1 MYLRRSMKNGLVIVI
16 TCDTHVLIYW
26 GTDLNKLSPVAA
38 EMLERGRVEGSL
50 GCADIVLWEV
60 AMLADKGR
68 VILPAPAS
76 RFLEKVSQAL
86 RLAIVPIS
94 PAIAVRAQA
103 DVFQH
108 KDPADR
114 LIAATAMELDAP
126 LITADRKLAQVAGL
140 RVLW

>member
-1 MYLRRSMKNGLVIVI
+1 MKNGLVTVI

-26 GTDLNKLSPVAA
+26 ATDLEKLSPLAA
-38 EMLERGRVEGSL
+38 EMLERGRVEGAL

-60 AMLADKGR
+60 AMLVDKGR
-68 VILPAPAS
+68 VVLPVS
-76 RFLEKVSQAL
+76 VNRFLEKTSQAL
-86 RLAIVPIS
+86 RLAVVPIS
-94 PAIAVRAQA
+94 PAIAVRAQ
-103 DVFQH
+103 DTVFQH